1 VSESRFVES
10 NGIRLHLLD
19 HGGDGPALVLSHGLS
34 ANAHFFDGL
43 AAAGLSPAL
52 RVLAVDLR
60 GRGLSDAPDDGY
72 SMDDHAADLLGLL
85 DALGLD
91 RVLLGGHSFGG
102 LLTLFL
108 AAAAPERVERAVV
121 LDVPD
126 EVDPA
131 VLDQIGP
138 SLARLDRA
146 YPSREAYVEFV
157 RGLPYFADGGW
168 DDGIAAFYAAEVEDL
183 PDGTV
188 RPRCRPAHIRLA
200 VEGTFGPDWHA
211 VAERIECPTL
221 LLRTTDPFGP
231 PGSGP
236 IMTEAGARRTVARLR
251 RGRLLEVPGNHITF
265 AYGAS
270 AGRVAPALLAF
281 LLGGADGARSQP

>member
-1 VSESRFVES
+1 VSESRYVDA
-10 NGIRLHLLD
+10 NGIRLHYLD
-19 HGGDGPALVLSHGLS
+19 YGGDGPTLVLTHGLS

-43 AAAGLSPAL
+43 AAAGLAQSL
-52 RVLAVDLR
+52 RVLSFDLR

-72 SMDDHAADLLGLL
+72 AMDDHAADLIGAL

-91 RVLLGGHSFGG
+91 HVALGGHSFGG
-102 LLTLFL
+102 LLTLYV
-108 AAAAPERVERAVV
+108 AANAPERVERALV
-121 LDVPD
+121 LDVPA

-138 SLARLDRA
+138 SLARLEQV
-146 YPSREAYVEFV
+146 YPSREGYLAFV
-157 RGLPYFADGGW
+157 RALPYFNGDGW
-168 DDGIAAFYAAEVEDL
+168 DEDVAAFYDAEIEEL

-200 VEGTFGPDWHA
+200 VEGTFGPDWAA
-211 VAERIECPTL
+211 VAGSVECPTL

-236 IMTEAGARRTVARLR
+236 IMSEDGARRTLARLR
-251 RGRLLEVPGNHITF
+251 RGRLVEAPGNHITF
-265 AYGAS
+265 AFGPRAE
-270 AGRVAPALLAF
+270 RVAAELLAF
-281 LLGGADGARSQP
+281 VDVSDAIRLAP